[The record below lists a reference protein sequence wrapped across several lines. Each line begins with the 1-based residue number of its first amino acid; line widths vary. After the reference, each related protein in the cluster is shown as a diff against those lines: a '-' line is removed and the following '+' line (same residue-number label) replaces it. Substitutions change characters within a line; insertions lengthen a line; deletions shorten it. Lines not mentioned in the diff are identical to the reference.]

1 MLMQILSDEDF
12 LKLNASGLSVEE
24 LPVKTIQYNNVDLN
38 FHQQPP
44 GKVVELMLSIGEAMK
59 ESKAIALTVEAYF
72 PQLKGNFSQL
82 NALSAVEIV
91 MLILQQST
99 PGEVNLSSLA
109 TIK

>member
-1 MLMQILSDEDF
+1 MQILSDEEF
-12 LKLNASGLSVEE
+12 LKLKASGLGAEE

-44 GKVVELMLSIGEAMK
+44 GKVVELLLSIGEAMK

-82 NALSAVEIV
+82 NAFSAVEIV

-99 PGEVNLSSLA
+99 PGEVDLPNLA
-109 TIK
+109 TIN